1 VINMVKSV
9 FLPKNGL
16 LTDGRRRRRF
26 SWQEYVS

>member
-1 VINMVKSV
+1 MVKSV

-16 LTDGRRRRRF
+16 LTDGRRKS

>member
-1 VINMVKSV
+1 MVKSV

-16 LTDGRRRRRF
+16 LTDGRRRRRRS